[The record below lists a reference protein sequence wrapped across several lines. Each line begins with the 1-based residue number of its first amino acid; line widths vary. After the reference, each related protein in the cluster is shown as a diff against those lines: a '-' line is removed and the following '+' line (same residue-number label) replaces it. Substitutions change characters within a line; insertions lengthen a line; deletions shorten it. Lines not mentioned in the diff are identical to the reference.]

1 MEKNEKSYTIMKNK
15 TKQLDKLFKKWYLE
29 QKKSDIENNKHFS
42 VDGLIK
48 EDDENCIVLF
58 VLSEPHSENDHEYN
72 PNFWFRR
79 IWEDYNELYYSS
91 DRIGKTSITKY
102 KKRIELYAKSLG
114 VTEPPHGIAVM
125 DMKKCG
131 GGSNLTKDFDK
142 YVDAFAGY
150 IKNQIEILD
159 PQYIVAC
166 GSSVYNALQRIGLDD
181 KTTSKIIKTYHLN
194 ARNSNSNFEFNK
206 LL

>member
-1 MEKNEKSYTIMKNK
+1 MKNK
-15 TKQLDKLFKKWYLE
+15 TEQLDELFQKWYSE
-29 QKKSDIENNKHFS
+29 QKKSDIQNRNHFS
-42 VDGLIK
+42 VDGLVK
-48 EDDENCIVLF
+48 ADDENCVVLF
-58 VLSEPHSENDHEYN
+58 VLSEPHSLDDHAYN

-79 IWEDYNELYYSS
+79 IWEDYDELYYSS

-102 KKRIELYAKSLG
+102 KNRIKSCAKSLG
-114 VTEPPHGIAVM
+114 ITEIPHGIAVM

-131 GGSNLTKDFDK
+131 GGSNLSEDFDR
-142 YVDAFAGY
+142 YVDTFAGF

-181 KTTSKIIKTYHLN
+181 KTKSKIIKTYHLN
-194 ARNSNSNFEFNK
+194 ARNSNSNFELNK
-206 LL
+206 LP

>member
-1 MEKNEKSYTIMKNK
+1 MKNK
-15 TKQLDKLFKKWYLE
+15 TEQLDELFQKWYSE
-29 QKKSDIENNKHFS
+29 QKKSDIQNRNHFS

-48 EDDENCIVLF
+48 ADDENCVVLF
-58 VLSEPHSENDHEYN
+58 VLSEPHSLDDHAYN

-79 IWEDYNELYYSS
+79 IWEDYDELYYSS

-102 KKRIELYAKSLG
+102 KNRIKSCAKSLG
-114 VTEPPHGIAVM
+114 ITEIPHGIAVM

-131 GGSNLTKDFDK
+131 GGSNLSEDFDR
-142 YVDAFAGY
+142 YVDTFAGF

-181 KTTSKIIKTYHLN
+181 KTKSKIIKTYHLN
-194 ARNSNSNFEFNK
+194 ARNSNSNFELNK
-206 LL
+206 LP

>member
-1 MEKNEKSYTIMKNK
+1 MKNK
-15 TKQLDKLFKKWYLE
+15 TKQLDELFQKWYSE
-29 QKKSDIENNKHFS
+29 QKKSDIKNSDHFS

-48 EDDENCIVLF
+48 ADDENCVVLF
-58 VLSEPHSENDHEYN
+58 VLSEPHSEDDHEYN

-102 KKRIELYAKSLG
+102 KNRIESCAKSLG
-114 VTEPPHGIAVM
+114 ITELPHGIAVM

-131 GGSNLTKDFDK
+131 GGSNLSKDFDR
-142 YVDAFAGY
+142 YVDAFAGF

-181 KTTSKIIKTYHLN
+181 KTKSKIIKTYHLN

>member
-1 MEKNEKSYTIMKNK
+1 MKNK
-15 TKQLDKLFKKWYLE
+15 TAQLDELFHKWYSE
-29 QKKSDIENNKHFS
+29 QKESDIKNRNHFS

-48 EDDENCIVLF
+48 ANDEDCVVLF
-58 VLSEPHSENDHEYN
+58 VLSEPHSEDDHEYN

-91 DRIGKTSITKY
+91 DRIVKTSITKY
-102 KKRIELYAKSLG
+102 KKRIELCAKSLG
-114 VTEPPHGIAVM
+114 ATEIPHGIAVM

-131 GGSNLTKDFDK
+131 GGSNLSEDFDR
-142 YVDAFAGY
+142 YVDTFAGF

-166 GSSVYNALQRIGLDD
+166 GSSVYNALQRIELDD
-181 KTTSKIIKTYHLN
+181 KTKSKIIKTYHLN

-206 LL
+206 LP

>member
-1 MEKNEKSYTIMKNK
+1 MKNK
-15 TKQLDKLFKKWYLE
+15 TEQLDELFQKWYSE
-29 QKKSDIENNKHFS
+29 QKKSDIQNRNHFS

-48 EDDENCIVLF
+48 ADDENCVVLF
-58 VLSEPHSENDHEYN
+58 VLSEPHSLDDHAYN

-79 IWEDYNELYYSS
+79 IWEDYDELYYSS

-102 KKRIELYAKSLG
+102 KNQIKSCAKSLG
-114 VTEPPHGIAVM
+114 ITEIPHGIAVM

-131 GGSNLTKDFDK
+131 GGSNLSEDFDR
-142 YVDAFAGY
+142 YVDTFAGF

-181 KTTSKIIKTYHLN
+181 KTKSKIIKTYHLN
-194 ARNSNSNFEFNK
+194 ARNSNSNFELNK
-206 LL
+206 LP

>member
-1 MEKNEKSYTIMKNK
+1 MKNK
-15 TKQLDKLFKKWYLE
+15 TEQLDELFQKWYSE
-29 QKKSDIENNKHFS
+29 QKKSDIQNRNHFS

-48 EDDENCIVLF
+48 ADDENCVVLF
-58 VLSEPHSENDHEYN
+58 VLSEPHSLDDHAYN

-79 IWEDYNELYYSS
+79 IWEDYDELYYSS

-102 KKRIELYAKSLG
+102 KNRIKSCAKSLG
-114 VTEPPHGIAVM
+114 ITEIPHGIAVM

-131 GGSNLTKDFDK
+131 GGSNLSEDFDR
-142 YVDAFAGY
+142 YVDTFAGF

-181 KTTSKIIKTYHLN
+181 KTKSKIIKTYHLN
-194 ARNSNSNFEFNK
+194 ARNSNSNFELSK
-206 LL
+206 LP